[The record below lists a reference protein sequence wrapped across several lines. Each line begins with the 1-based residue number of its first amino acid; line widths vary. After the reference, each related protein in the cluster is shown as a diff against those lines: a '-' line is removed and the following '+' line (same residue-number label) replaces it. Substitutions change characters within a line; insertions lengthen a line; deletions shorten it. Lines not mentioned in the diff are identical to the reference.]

1 MREYLDCLNK
11 YATFAGRASR
21 REYWMFIVFN
31 TVMAF
36 GVGLIATPLAIRTGF
51 SFLADAAIYAYALLV
66 LLPGLSVAVRRLHDL
81 GMRGWWLLVSL
92 VPVLGSVALLVL
104 FCLPG
109 EKADNR
115 FGRPSPTAAEREVSR
130 LGLGEVVPLSPV
142 VAGGVGLLAFLLGAT
157 WLHVVMGEARADL
170 VFRCDAPFFGAY
182 HVLLMGLMCALSG
195 LALKLNTSVRSKLWG
210 VILTLGIL
218 EVAFMV
224 HLVVAYA
231 YYGLGMSFIACLRG
245 FTGRC
250 TYALLLTGMSFCMI
264 QAIIVALFGVA
275 PVRRRLERSGLCVSG
290 YWRNCLRLVWWTGL
304 LGLLVYELVLLLV
317 FVSRGWW
324 AGT

>member
-21 REYWMFIVFN
+21 REYWMFMVFN
-31 TVMAF
+31 AVVAF
-36 GVGLIATPLAIRTGF
+36 GVGLIATPLAIRTGVPR
-51 SFLADAAIYAYALLV
+51 LADAAIYAYALIV

-109 EKADNR
+109 EKTDNR
-115 FGRPSPTAAEREVSR
+115 FGAPSPTAAEREASR
-130 LGLGEVVPLSPV
+130 SERGEVVPLSPV
-142 VAGGVGLLAFLLGAT
+142 AAGVVGLLAFLLGAT
-157 WLHVVMGEARADL
+157 WLHVVMGDA
-170 VFRCDAPFFGAY
+170 RCDQIFGCDAAFYGPFY
-182 HVLLMGLMCALSG
+182 VLLMGVMCAMSG
-195 LALKLNTSVRSKLWG
+195 LALKLNAPVRSKFWWL
-210 VILTLGIL
+210 VLTLGIL

-231 YYGLGMSFIACLRG
+231 YFGHGMSFVACVRG
-245 FTGRC
+245 FARRSTVTFLHIC
-250 TYALLLTGMSFCMI
+250 
-264 QAIIVALFGVA
+264 VASYVVLFFVLLFGLSS
-275 PVRRRLERSGLCVSG
+275 VRERLERAGLSILN
-290 YWRNCLRLVWWTGL
+290 YRRNCLRLVWWTGL
-304 LGLLVYELVLLLV
+304 LGLLVYELVLLLT
-317 FVSRGWW
+317 FVNRGWW